1 MQNVF
6 VTAKNTKSRQRI
18 QNIQKYKNIKK
29 CKKHISYRFD
39 MEKILVKHRK
49 SLMFTRKVKRKKVK
63 LLLNL
68 IYVPLMWE
76 LLSWEIPYR

>member
-49 SLMFTRKVKRKKVK
+49 SPMFTRKVKCKKVK